1 MAFTYNFGTNPPID
15 YPRLLVSDTV
25 QLNPDGSRQYVFE
38 DTEITAAAAIAS
50 LQWQSSMF
58 FSGTQG
64 TLQFPVP
71 PTNYLRTAATLL
83 MALSS
88 NSARLAMI
96 KQILDVRVDATD
108 AAEQMRKTAQSY
120 LEMDDNSGAF
130 AIVEQVTTVFSF
142 KDRFWKQVQR
152 QTAAG
157 GLPV

>member
-1 MAFTYNFGTNPPID
+1 MSFSYGAGSNPPID

-25 QLNPDGSRQYVFE
+25 ATNPDGSRAYVFE
-38 DTEITAAAAIAS
+38 DSEILAAAAIAS
-50 LQWQSSMF
+50 LQWQSSQF
-58 FSGTQG
+58 FSGNLG
-64 TLQFPVP
+64 VLQFSVP

-83 MALSS
+83 FSLSS

-120 LEMDDNSGAF
+120 MDMDDNSGAF

-152 QTAAG
+152 QTAGG

>member
-1 MAFTYNFGTNPPID
+1 
-15 YPRLLVSDTV
+15 
-25 QLNPDGSRQYVFE
+25 
-38 DTEITAAAAIAS
+38 
-50 LQWQSSMF
+50 MF

-83 MALSS
+83 FGLSS
-88 NSARLAMI
+88 NAARLAMI
-96 KQILDVRVDATD
+96 KQILDVRVDSTD
-108 AAEQMRKTAQSY
+108 AADQMRKTAQSY
-120 LEMDDNSGAF
+120 LDMDDNSGAF